1 MTCISITIKPPNN
14 VHLETF
20 ALRPL
25 ICVIEPPFVKD
36 EPECLFQ
43 YVEYSICKVS
53 NKVYR
58 SDLLLFNVITNITVA
73 RNPKLDSSQDPQDRL
88 KQQFIFSV
96 VSFVLRILRKIVGLS

>member
-58 SDLLLFNVITNITVA
+58 SDLLLFNVITNITLAQKQKITPLVGPTRQA
-73 RNPKLDSSQDPQDRL
+73 DSIGDYS
-88 KQQFIFSV
+88 S
-96 VSFVLRILRKIVGLS
+96 

>member
-1 MTCISITIKPPNN
+1 MTCIFITIKPPNN

-53 NKVYR
+53 NKVYG
-58 SDLLLFNVITNITVA
+58 SDLLLFNVITNI
-73 RNPKLDSSQDPQDRL
+73 KLAQKQKITPLVGPTRQADSIGELFQ
-88 KQQFIFSV
+88 
-96 VSFVLRILRKIVGLS
+96 LS